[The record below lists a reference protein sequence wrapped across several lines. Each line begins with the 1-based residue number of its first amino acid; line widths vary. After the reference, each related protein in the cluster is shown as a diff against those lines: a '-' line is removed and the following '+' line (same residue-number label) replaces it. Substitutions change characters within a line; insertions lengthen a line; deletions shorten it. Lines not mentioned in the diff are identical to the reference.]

1 MKAQTAS
8 SKLKPSLLVDDQLC
22 FAIYST
28 SLAMNKLYRKALAKL
43 DITYPQYLVLMVL
56 WEKDEQSVSDIGE
69 RLFLDSATLTPLL
82 KRMEASGILTRS
94 RLPSDERVVIVSLTT
109 HGKKMKQKAEA
120 VWEEVACSTGCTL
133 EEAVSMKNQLNKL
146 RDNLNKYTE

>member
-1 MKAQTAS
+1 MKAQTSS
-8 SKLKPSLLVDDQLC
+8 SKFKPSLLVDDQLC

-43 DITYPQYLVLMVL
+43 EITYPQYLVLMVL

-82 KRMEASGILTRS
+82 KRMETAGILTRS
-94 RLPSDERVVIVSLTT
+94 RLPSDERVVIVSL
-109 HGKKMKQKAEA
+109 
-120 VWEEVACSTGCTL
+120 
-133 EEAVSMKNQLNKL
+133 
-146 RDNLNKYTE
+146 